1 MPEEPAMARD
11 VPQDTPV
18 TLKSAD
24 LSAMSKNERLKAE
37 SQGLFYVAA
46 RAGTHPFG
54 DEIEALSKGEPTI
67 GRAKYSTVYKDATYR
82 FASEEHLEAFE
93 DDPEKYQ
100 PQYGGYCAYGVAVG
114 AKFDG
119 DPLLWRIVD
128 GKLYLNLNEE
138 IQATWE
144 KDIPGH
150 INDAD
155 DNWTKI
161 AKKTP
166 QELS

>member
-1 MPEEPAMARD
+1 MEGCCRGRCACFLSRWCDGLVWENTAHAGPETN
-11 VPQDTPV
+11 VSSGF
-18 TLKSAD
+18 TLKGP
-24 LSAMSKNERLKAE
+24 
-37 SQGLFYVAA
+37 GLAVHGYDVVAYF
-46 RAGTHPFG
+46 T
-54 DEIEALSKGEPTI
+54 KGEPTI

-82 FASEEHLEAFE
+82 FASEAHLEAFE
-93 DDPEKYQ
+93 QDPEKYR

-150 INDAD
+150 IRDAD
-155 DNWTKI
+155 GNWTKI
-161 AKKTP
+161 ARKTP

>member
-1 MPEEPAMARD
+1 MKIIRNLLAIIG
-11 VPQDTPV
+11 V
-18 TLKSAD
+18 TSSLLA
-24 LSAMSKNERLKAE
+24 
-37 SQGLFYVAA
+37 
-46 RAGTHPFG
+46 AGT
-54 DEIEALSKGEPTI
+54 ALAGSETNVSSGFTIKGPGLAVHGYDVVAYFTKGQPTI
-67 GRAKYSTVYKDATYR
+67 GRAKHSIVYKDATYR

-93 DDPEKYQ
+93 DNPEKYQ

-138 IQATWE
+138 IQATWK
-144 KDIPGH
+144 KDTPGH
-150 INDAD
+150 IKKAD
-155 DNWTKI
+155 GNWTKI

>member
-1 MPEEPAMARD
+1 MKIIRNLLAIIG
-11 VPQDTPV
+11 V
-18 TLKSAD
+18 TSSLLA
-24 LSAMSKNERLKAE
+24 
-37 SQGLFYVAA
+37 
-46 RAGTHPFG
+46 AGT
-54 DEIEALSKGEPTI
+54 ALAGSETNVSSGFTVKGPGLAVHGYDVVAYFTKGQPTI
-67 GRAKYSTVYKDATYR
+67 GRAKHSTVYKDATYR

-119 DPLLWRIVD
+119 DPLLWRIVA

-138 IQATWE
+138 IQATWK

-150 INDAD
+150 IKKAD
-155 DNWTKI
+155 GNWTKI